1 MKKEF
6 GNNTRIILET
16 LTPKEDRQCFEKY
29 DVEVG
34 KSIFAFD
41 HMNAPASYA
50 SRVLRLTKSIFFL
63 LFHLVMYRIFKIWTN
78 LPSKEQNY
86 SHYLANSDLI
96 ISSPGGF
103 LQDYN
108 LFSTLAPNLLLIFL
122 AKFLRKPVIAY
133 AQSIGPFR
141 NVILRALCRLVLNRI
156 DIIIL
161 REAISKRYLEESGI
175 NRPTIYITADATFS
189 IEPSHYPRE
198 RYREKFLQSSSS
210 KGERILVG
218 VTVLGE
224 YFTNRKRQKFLKRYV
239 KSLATSIDYLI
250 DKLNSIVV
258 FMPQVLNKK
267 EKKITHLIAELVK
280 DKTNVV
286 IVDEDLP
293 PTELMKYIGSMDLF
307 IGTRMHSNIFALIM
321 NVPVIAIAYEHKT
334 YGIMKMLNLGN
345 WVLDIEEI
353 NEAEMISKIDEL
365 YNRRFEIREHLS
377 RKVEEI
383 RIKSLYSAK
392 IIKNWYMSRYK
403 GETN

>member
-1 MKKEF
+1 
-6 GNNTRIILET
+6 
-16 LTPKEDRQCFEKY
+16 
-29 DVEVG
+29 
-34 KSIFAFD
+34 
-41 HMNAPASYA
+41 
-50 SRVLRLTKSIFFL
+50 
-63 LFHLVMYRIFKIWTN
+63 
-78 LPSKEQNY
+78 
-86 SHYLANSDLI
+86 
-96 ISSPGGF
+96 
-103 LQDYN
+103 
-108 LFSTLAPNLLLIFL
+108 
-122 AKFLRKPVIAY
+122 
-133 AQSIGPFR
+133 
-141 NVILRALCRLVLNRI
+141 
-156 DIIIL
+156 
-161 REAISKRYLEESGI
+161 
-175 NRPTIYITADATFS
+175 
-189 IEPSHYPRE
+189 
-198 RYREKFLQSSSS
+198 
-210 KGERILVG
+210 
-218 VTVLGE
+218 
-224 YFTNRKRQKFLKRYV
+224 
-239 KSLATSIDYLI
+239 
-250 DKLNSIVV
+250 
-258 FMPQVLNKK
+258 MPQVLNKK